1 VDGLSVEDLTRLEVE
16 GRRRIL
22 KNLDYVRE
30 HLPGFEAAYVV
41 DTACQPD
48 IRQTRLLVGEYVLT
62 KEDVMAGRTFPDSI
76 GRGRNYHIP
85 YRTLLPLRVENLLVA
100 GRCYS
105 AAPDAQKISREIPPC
120 IVMGQAAGTAAAMA
134 VHAHISPRALDVRE
148 LRARLASQG
157 VVL

>member
-1 VDGLSVEDLTRLEVE
+1 
-16 GRRRIL
+16 
-22 KNLDYVRE
+22 
-30 HLPGFEAAYVV
+30 
-41 DTACQPD
+41 
-48 IRQTRLLVGEYVLT
+48 
-62 KEDVMAGRTFPDSI
+62 M
-76 GRGRNYHIP
+76 
-85 YRTLLPLRVENLLVA
+85 ENLLVA

-157 VVL
+157 AVL